1 MDENRIFK
9 TLWRINAVFI
19 FAAGIF
25 AVFCM
30 FLVGGVLVSDLLG
43 QEAAPPNAEEQVVG
57 ADTEELRLSLPY
69 SDRSVGSYI
78 YLELETV
85 SEYGGKFSSGKSS
98 QIRNIAIVDLE
109 ANSTKWVFPQN
120 FQEIES
126 YLEIRRSVQTETENN
141 EKETTGFFIEV
152 ATSDDN
158 KKVIRD
164 LWIMSPDGE
173 ILRKVLSNFSG
184 RFKMKTFGENELR
197 LIIEKA
203 DDIDIYQ
210 VDVDN
215 LTIGEP
221 VKIVAP

>member
-158 KKVIRD
+158 KKVTRD